1 MISSTGKG
9 LTLVVECQN
18 RLDHHHMAFA
28 GWFSLYKH
36 LPDCELLLMC
46 RRQPCSHQLYL
57 WTSRVGVKLFYFS
70 NKYGL
75 EDSVRS
81 NRLVDSDQEIMFLDH
96 PFFAACRSIRKQ
108 EKLDFSNL
116 DEDIDTV
123 FVQYTSGIGRFVP
136 SQWINRQDA
145 PFNRAV
151 ERFAVSNSNANELKV
166 LRMWEKSQQ
175 IFESV
180 K

>member
-18 RLDHHHMAFA
+18 RLDHNHMAFA
-28 GWFSLYKH
+28 GWFSLHKY
-36 LPDCELLLMC
+36 LPDCDLLLMC
-46 RRQPCSHQLYL
+46 RRNPCAHQLYL

-70 NKYGL
+70 SKYEVG
-75 EDSVRS
+75 DSVQS
-81 NRLVDSDQEIMFLDH
+81 NRLVDADQKIVFLDH
-96 PFFAACRSIRKQ
+96 PYFAACRLIRNQ

-116 DEDIDTV
+116 DEDIDTA
-123 FVQYTSGIGRFVP
+123 FVQYRTGIGKFVP

-145 PFNRAV
+145 PFNRAS
-151 ERFAVSNSNANELKV
+151 ERFAVSDSNANELKV
-166 LRMWEKSQQ
+166 LRMWEQSQP